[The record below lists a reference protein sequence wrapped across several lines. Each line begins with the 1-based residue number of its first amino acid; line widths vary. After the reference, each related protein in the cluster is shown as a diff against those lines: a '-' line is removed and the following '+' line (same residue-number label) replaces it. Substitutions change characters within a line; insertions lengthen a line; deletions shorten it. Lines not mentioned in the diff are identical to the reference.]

1 MMDQIPN
8 NFMESCSCYLRNR
21 MFNITNTNF
30 MVEIDMGTWRRKLI
44 SCLAVYLHSRCPLKR
59 VTNYTLLENKMLIV
73 GNDLCSSSQC
83 MSMNNGFVICISM
96 LERKDFFVPSYEWSD
111 HSQKTWE
118 YIWIFGIMISFICY
132 FIIIIVYQFIIDEKS
147 LTSTIIVFQCVT
159 LLFTD
164 ASFVVAL
171 RIRHHTFSCKFIG
184 IALHWGILASQIWTA
199 IIAFDLSS
207 KLRSISATIIKT
219 NSVRLAGYDITA
231 YVTPAI
237 IVSTCTFFQTHHLI
251 DRGYEA
257 NGFCFISDCRLVIY
271 FFVIPLAIIF
281 LITTFIYMYSLYC
294 IWKKEKKARTTLRTS
309 ARHNN
314 NLLSI
319 AFKLTVALSLIEVF
333 GFIQICKDNI
343 SESEL
348 IFTFVFRIIYAF
360 LRSLRGLW
368 LLLIFVCNGSKLKLL
383 RSTWTNSQ

>member
-1 MMDQIPN
+1 M
-8 NFMESCSCYLRNR
+8 
-21 MFNITNTNF
+21 
-30 MVEIDMGTWRRKLI
+30 
-44 SCLAVYLHSRCPLKR
+44 
-59 VTNYTLLENKMLIV
+59 
-73 GNDLCSSSQC
+73 
-83 MSMNNGFVICISM
+83 
-96 LERKDFFVPSYEWSD
+96 
-111 HSQKTWE
+111 
-118 YIWIFGIMISFICY
+118 
-132 FIIIIVYQFIIDEKS
+132 
-147 LTSTIIVFQCVT
+147 
-159 LLFTD
+159 
-164 ASFVVAL
+164 
-171 RIRHHTFSCKFIG
+171 
-184 IALHWGILASQIWTA
+184 
-199 IIAFDLSS
+199 
-207 KLRSISATIIKT
+207 
-219 NSVRLAGYDITA
+219 RLAGYGITA

-281 LITTFIYMYSLYC
+281 LIITFIYMYSLYC

-333 GFIQICKDNI
+333 GFIQIYNDNI

-348 IFTFVFRIIYAF
+348 IFTFIFRIIHAF